1 MSQHISSFSFLV
13 SHAWGESS
21 KEMADSMN
29 ISELTVKKYVKSA
42 IKKLGANN
50 RSHAVGELIR
60 KGIIS

>member
-1 MSQHISSFSFLV
+1 MKPI
-13 SHAWGESS
+13 AWGESS